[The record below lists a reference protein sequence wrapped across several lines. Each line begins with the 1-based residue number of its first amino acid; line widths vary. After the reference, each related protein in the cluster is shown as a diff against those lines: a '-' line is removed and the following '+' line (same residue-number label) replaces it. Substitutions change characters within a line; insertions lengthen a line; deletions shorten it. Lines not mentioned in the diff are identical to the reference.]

1 MAQIKQF
8 SWTNA
13 SSAVARDLDVGFTV
27 SEVTTVDTTNGGS
40 WYWTS
45 NMADAAVLD
54 VDSGTF
60 STSNGFTPL
69 SESANYGASIS
80 GFTNANPGV
89 LTVDDSGPAGFAV
102 DDVIKVTAV
111 ADDGASA
118 LLPLN
123 DDYTI
128 ASLTATTITLDENT
142 TSDNVYVSGG
152 FVTRV
157 TDINGDAVPTE
168 NFARVGITV
177 GTTPVGANN
186 AVMVAIVKGEN
197 SVV

>member
-8 SWTNA
+8 TWTNPNP
-13 SSAVARDLDVGFTV
+13 AVARDLDVGFTV
-27 SEVTTVDTTNGGS
+27 AEVTTVDTTNGGS
-40 WYWTS
+40 WFWTS
-45 NMADAAVLD
+45 EMADAAVLD

-60 STSNGFTPL
+60 ATTNGFTPL
-69 SESANYGASIS
+69 SESANYGATIS
-80 GFTNANPGV
+80 AFTNANPGV
-89 LTVDDSGPAGFAV
+89 LTVDDTGPAGFAV

-111 ADDGASA
+111 ADDGADP

-123 DDYTI
+123 DNYTI
-128 ASLTATTITLDENT
+128 ASVTATTITLDENT
-142 TSDNVYVSGG
+142 TADNVYVSGG

-157 TDINGDAVPTE
+157 SDINGVAIATE

-177 GTTPVGANN
+177 GTTPVGANS